1 MASLEGCRIEAAVR
15 AVAGTDA
22 DLSLMMGTHSSKKC
36 KPRSRVRDKKNN
48 KTVLFFAGF
57 QMGEISQGVHLD
69 LDDDDS
75 KETQG
80 SELGAKNECKSG
92 ENYTL
97 AEEGEDIDDIVDC
110 YEDLYEYSNT
120 GNRKKSCRQ
129 SSVAS
134 GSTGKPKSQPSGLVK
149 IAHENKASRIDWNV
163 SKNCSAQKDNIGK
176 KLVKQGVKKFGF
188 DIYHR
193 RTEPPIRSASRK
205 RWDHPKKCNNRYSTN
220 NQRKQR
226 HQGRECEDHP
236 AALRYELKSNNL
248 PEDGGSHM
256 NKIIDLQ
263 HRDLTP
269 EDYELLLML
278 DDSVTPKTVSES
290 LLQSLVV
297 KTVEEAKTVG
307 ELCSICMELY
317 QASQMVKQLPCA
329 HFFHEDCI
337 DMWLSNSSLNCPL
350 DGLAV
355 EVT

>member
-1 MASLEGCRIEAAVR
+1 MATMEGCRIEAAVSP
-15 AVAGTDA
+15 VVGTDA
-22 DLSLMMGTHSSKKC
+22 DHSMMMGTHSSKKC
-36 KPRSRVRDKKNN
+36 KPRSQVRDKKNS

-69 LDDDDS
+69 PEDDDS
-75 KETQG
+75 KQIQG
-80 SELGAKNECKSG
+80 LELAVKNECKC
-92 ENYTL
+92 EEDYIL
-97 AEEGEDIDDIVDC
+97 EEGEGEGIDDVTDC
-110 YEDLYEYSNT
+110 YEDVYEFSNS
-120 GNRKKSCRQ
+120 RKNSCRQ
-129 SSVAS
+129 SSGGS
-134 GSTGKPKSQPSGLVK
+134 GSAAGKPKSQPSGLVK
-149 IAHENKASRIDWNV
+149 IAHENKASRKEWNI

-176 KLVKQGVKKFGF
+176 KLDKQGVKKFGF

-193 RTEPPIRSASRK
+193 RTEPPVQSPGK
-205 RWDHPKKCNNRYSTN
+205 KKWNQPKKCSNRYSTN
-220 NQRKQR
+220 NPRKQR
-226 HQGRECEDHP
+226 HHGRECVDHP
-236 AALRYELKSNNL
+236 AALRYELKSSNL

-278 DDSVTPKTVSES
+278 DDSIAPKTVSES

-297 KTVEEAKTVG
+297 KTAEEARTVG

-317 QASQMVKQLPCA
+317 QASQTVKQLPCA